1 MYDSDLVLKI
11 NVNENGTNFLFN
23 QTMHKI
29 LSAFRLQISFQ
40 VAYNMIF
47 FYASNLHLIVFFK
60 VLQWNIH
67 EKFKLTDATDLD
79 LHQNKTIF

>member
-47 FYASNLHLIVFFK
+47 FYASKSAFNSFF
-60 VLQWNIH
+60 
-67 EKFKLTDATDLD
+67 
-79 LHQNKTIF
+79 

>member
-1 MYDSDLVLKI
+1 M
-11 NVNENGTNFLFN
+11 
-23 QTMHKI
+23 Q
-29 LSAFRLQISFQ
+29 A
-40 VAYNMIF
+40 
-47 FYASNLHLIVFFK
+47 NLHLIVFFK